1 MMPVSIPQNIDKY
14 FFNRKKDITLLNL
27 YISSIYEDLPNQIL
41 LTGKRGIGK
50 TFLLKKILNDQKE
63 DIITIYL
70 DISKI
75 YGENKRITE
84 EEILKELL
92 QEMNNIIEKKS
103 NNKIKT
109 KLDSKIK
116 KMKLKKYDIN
126 DSTDIFKITLPKI
139 KENYSKLSKFVMEL
153 PKML

>member
-1 MMPVSIPQNIDKY
+1 
-14 FFNRKKDITLLNL
+14 
-27 YISSIYEDLPNQIL
+27 
-41 LTGKRGIGK
+41 
-50 TFLLKKILNDQKE
+50 
-63 DIITIYL
+63 
-70 DISKI
+70 
-75 YGENKRITE
+75 
-84 EEILKELL
+84 
-92 QEMNNIIEKKS
+92 MNNIIEKKS